1 MARILVIEDDELV
14 RATVKRMLEDGGHAV
29 DVAVDGSDGI
39 RQFRGA
45 PFDLVICDV
54 FMPNRNGIETLRE
67 LRQINTDVPIIMMSA
82 GIPEAWRVA
91 GLTDED
97 YLRMTAVLGA
107 TRTLE
112 KPFRPRQ
119 LLALVR
125 EVLANRAS

>member
-14 RATVKRMLEDGGHAV
+14 RATVKRMLEDGGYAV

-39 RQFRGA
+39 LQFLGA
-45 PFDLVICDV
+45 PFDLVISDV
-54 FMPNRNGIETLRE
+54 FMPNKNGIETLRD

>member
-1 MARILVIEDDELV
+1 MAVAWLI
-14 RATVKRMLEDGGHAV
+14 AAV
-29 DVAVDGSDGI
+29 LMAITIV
-39 RQFRGA
+39 
-45 PFDLVICDV
+45 
-54 FMPNRNGIETLRE
+54 
-67 LRQINTDVPIIMMSA
+67 

>member
-1 MARILVIEDDELV
+1 MARILVIEDNELV

-29 DVAVDGSDGI
+29 DVAVDGIDGVL
-39 RQFRGA
+39 RFRGA
-45 PFDLVICDV
+45 PFDLVISDV
-54 FMPNRNGIETLRE
+54 FMPHKSGIETLRE

-97 YLRMTAVLGA
+97 CLRMTAVLGA

-112 KPFRPRQ
+112 KPFRPGQ

-125 EVLANRAS
+125 GVLPN

>member
-29 DVAVDGSDGI
+29 DVAVDGNDGI
-39 RQFRGA
+39 LRFRGA
-45 PFDLVICDV
+45 PFDLVISDV
-54 FMPNRNGIETLRE
+54 FMPNKNGIETLRE

-112 KPFRPRQ
+112 KPFRPGQ